1 MTAVADR
8 PPIPARVGALDGL
21 RGWAALGVLIYHFTW
36 EMFGVIYP
44 VYRSYLA
51 VIPTGGGALAV
62 CTFFAT
68 SGYLLTIHRWHVSD
82 DKRLWVQMFKRY
94 VRLTI
99 PILGSV
105 VLYFLVLQFRLDY
118 ANEASDILDR
128 GNWLGKFADVKPNL
142 FDAIT
147 YGVFRVYFVWRSQN
161 YGPFLWTMAVQLW
174 GSFIVLPIAYGHR
187 VLREPYTP
195 LLLAIAFL
203 MYAYPP
209 GSAMPIG
216 ALVALLQ
223 RDGLLFR
230 APPSRLESALATIT
244 FVGAILI
251 SSAVIMWGK
260 NGQIIQCVLS
270 GVVLVAAIRSRP
282 LDYIFTRP
290 ASKFMSKISF
300 PIYLTQCALII
311 SFSSWLVVVA
321 QAQGMLNEWTALG
334 ITLVSIALTLVVSW
348 AFLPVETFAT
358 WVVKG
363 IDRLLSRKPK
373 AASATAETVPSSP
386 PTQ

>member
-1 MTAVADR
+1 MTEPAAR

-36 EMFGVIYP
+36 EMFGIIYP

-68 SGYLLTIHRWHVSD
+68 SGYLLTIHRWHVD
-82 DKRLWVQMFKRY
+82 DGKRLWVQMFKRY

-99 PILGSV
+99 PIMGSV
-105 VLYFLVLQFRLDY
+105 FLFYLVLQFRLVY
-118 ANEASDILDR
+118 SNPASAILDR
-128 GNWLGKFADVKPNL
+128 ENWLGQFGDVKPNL
-142 FDAIT
+142 FHAFT
-147 YGVFRVYFVWRSQN
+147 YGLYRVYLIWKSQN

-174 GSFIVLPIAYGHR
+174 GSFVVLPIAYGHKA
-187 VLREPYTP
+187 LREAYTP
-195 LLLAIAFL
+195 LLFVIAL
-203 MYAYPP
+203 MMYVYPP
-209 GSAMPIG
+209 GAAMPIG
-216 ALVALLQ
+216 ALVALMQ

-230 APPSRLESALATIT
+230 APPSRLESTLATIV
-244 FVGAILI
+244 FIGSILV

-260 NGQIIQCVLS
+260 NGQMIQCVLS
-270 GVVLVAAIRSRP
+270 GVILVAAIRSRP

-290 ASKFMSKISF
+290 VSKFMSKISF

-321 QAQGMLNEWTALG
+321 NAQGLLNEWTALA
-334 ITLVSIALTLVVSW
+334 ITIVSVILTLVVSW

-358 WVVKG
+358 WVVKQ

-373 AASATAETVPSSP
+373 PAVATSGTAPSSP
-386 PTQ
+386 LMQ